1 MEVVK
6 ISFTQQVFR
15 YARLSMSN
23 CHLQF
28 FCSEGSTETLQ
39 EGVNF
44 GQTK

>member
-6 ISFTQQVFR
+6 ITFTQQVFS
-15 YARLSMSN
+15 YTRLSMSN
-23 CHLQF
+23 CHLRF
-28 FCSEGSTETLQ
+28 FCSEGSTKTLQ

>member
-6 ISFTQQVFR
+6 ITFTQQVFS
-15 YARLSMSN
+15 YTRLTMPN
-23 CHLQF
+23 CLLQF
-28 FCSEGSTETLQ
+28 FCSEGSTETPE

>member
-1 MEVVK
+1 MEDVK
-6 ISFTQQVFR
+6 ITFTQQVFS
-15 YARLSMSN
+15 YTTLSMSN

-28 FCSEGSTETLQ
+28 FCSETSLETLQ

>member
-6 ISFTQQVFR
+6 ITFTQQVFS
-15 YARLSMSN
+15 YTRLSMSN
-23 CHLQF
+23 CHLRF

-44 GQTK
+44 VQTK

>member
-6 ISFTQQVFR
+6 ITFTQQVFN
-15 YARLSMSN
+15 YTQLSMSN
-23 CHLQF
+23 CHLWF
-28 FCSEGSTETLQ
+28 FCSEGSLETLQ